1 MSDNTLSIR
10 IIFGSARNPR
20 FCDVIGKWLQE
31 QLGALPGIEFAVLD
45 PRELD
50 LPQSHTPDRASV
62 RQLRESLDAAD
73 AFIVVTPEYNRSYPG
88 ALKVLIDSAYD
99 EWGAKPVAFV
109 SYGGISGGLRAVE
122 QLRPVFAELHATTIR
137 DVVSFA
143 NPWDRVDAAGQF
155 DPGAPAASA
164 LETMMGKLGWWAHA
178 LNKARSATPYTGA

>member
-20 FCDVIGKWLQE
+20 FCDVIGKWLLE
-31 QLGALPGIEFAVLD
+31 RLEALPGLELAVID

-50 LPQSHTPDRASV
+50 LPQDHAPERAAV
-62 RQLRESLDAAD
+62 RELRQSLDGAD

-109 SYGGISGGLRAVE
+109 SYGGISGGLRAAE
-122 QLRPVFAELHATTIR
+122 QLRPVFAELHAVTIR

-155 DPGAPAASA
+155 DAGAPAAGA
-164 LETMMGKLGWWAHA
+164 LETMMNKLGWWARA
-178 LNKARSATPYTGA
+178 LKQARSATPYKGV

>member
-1 MSDNTLSIR
+1 MSDDTLSIR

-20 FCDVIGKWLQE
+20 FCDVVGQWLLD
-31 QLGALPGIEFAVLD
+31 QLRALPGLELAVID

-50 LPQSHTPDRASV
+50 LPQDHAPERASV
-62 RQLRESLDAAD
+62 RQLRQSLDGAD

-109 SYGGISGGLRAVE
+109 SYGGISGGLRATE
-122 QLRPVFAELHATTIR
+122 QLRPVFAELHAVTIR

-143 NPWDRVDAAGQF
+143 NPWDRVDAAGQL
-155 DPGAPAASA
+155 DAGAAAAGA
-164 LETMMGKLGWWAHA
+164 LETMMNKLASCGRCCV
-178 LNKARSATPYTGA
+178 KDSSSRPSASR